1 MSEQMKQVL
10 EMFTQPAF
18 FVKDRVILW
27 CNSAA
32 RFLIREGAP
41 LASVLQGD
49 DSILGEWNREGS
61 VQISLNIQSEC
72 YDATVRAYEDM
83 LLFVAAI
90 KTADVKSSALAVMN
104 ASASLRKP
112 LHSLISAANEL
123 FEQSEGEK
131 TTDSAKEVNRSI
143 YQLMRLCA
151 QMADGSRLLLHQ
163 LKAHR
168 ATTNLQEFFEN
179 FVMQVRPLVESVGR
193 TLHFKTIDGV
203 LRADVDTDLLE
214 RALLNLLSNA
224 LSYTPKGGMITLQ
237 LQKRAKRL
245 LISVSDN
252 GEGIPAEVISSLFE
266 RYADRQPGDSRW
278 GLGYGLPMVRE
289 IARLHDGTM
298 MVSANDAQV
307 GTNVIFTIS
316 LEPCKLKLH
325 SPTLRFDYCGGLNHA
340 LVELSDALDKSLYDP
355 SEI

>member
-10 EMFTQPAF
+10 EMFSQPAF
-18 FVKDRVILW
+18 FAKNGVILW
-27 CNSAA
+27 CN
-32 RFLIREGAP
+32 RNCPIREGAS

-49 DSILGEWNREGS
+49 DSILDEWNREGT
-61 VQISLNIQSEC
+61 VQLALYLQGEI
-72 YDATVRAYEDM
+72 YDATVRAYDDM

-90 KTADVKSSALAVMN
+90 KSTDVKPSALAVMN

-112 LHSLISAANEL
+112 VHSLISAANEL
-123 FEQSEGEK
+123 FERFEGEK
-131 TTDSAKEVNRSI
+131 ESAKEVNRAI
-143 YQLMRLCA
+143 YQLMRLCG

-163 LKAHR
+163 IKAHR
-168 ATTNLQEFFEN
+168 VPTNLHEFFDQ
-179 FVMQVRPLVESVGR
+179 FVTQVRPLVESSGR
-193 TLHFKTIDGV
+193 TLNFKTVSGI

-224 LSYTPKGGMITLQ
+224 MTYTPKGGVITLQ
-237 LQKRAKRL
+237 LIKRAKRL

-252 GEGIPAEVISSLFE
+252 GEGIPSEVVCNLFE
-266 RYADRQPGDSRW
+266 RYSDRQPGDSRW

-289 IARLHDGTM
+289 IAALHDGTM
-298 MVSANDAQV
+298 MVSANEEQL

-316 LEPCKLKLH
+316 LEPCKLKLN
-325 SPTLRFDYCGGLNHA
+325 SPILRYDYCGGLNHA
-340 LVELSDALDKSLYDP
+340 LVELSDALDKDLYDP

>member
-18 FVKDRVILW
+18 FAKDGVILW
-27 CNSAA
+27 CNRAA
-32 RFLIREGAP
+32 QCLIREGAP
-41 LASVLQGD
+41 LASVLHGD
-49 DSILGEWNREGS
+49 DSILDEWNRECT
-61 VQISLNIQSEC
+61 VQLALYLQGEI
-72 YDATVRAYEDM
+72 YDATVRAYDDM

-90 KTADVKSSALAVMN
+90 KSTDVKASALAVMN

-112 LHSLISAANEL
+112 VHSLISAANEL
-123 FEQSEGEK
+123 FDRFEGEE
-131 TTDSAKEVNRSI
+131 SAKEVNRAI
-143 YQLMRLCA
+143 YQLMRLCG

-168 ATTNLQEFFEN
+168 VPTDLQEFFDR
-179 FVMQVRPLVESVGR
+179 FVMQVRPLVESSGR
-193 TLHFKTIDGV
+193 TLNFKTVKGT

-224 LSYTPKGGMITLQ
+224 MTYTPKGGAITLQ
-237 LQKRAKRL
+237 LIKRAKRL

-252 GEGIPAEVISSLFE
+252 GEGIPSDVVCNLFE
-266 RYADRQPGDSRW
+266 RYTDRQPGDSRW

-289 IARLHDGTM
+289 IAALHDGTM
-298 MVSANDAQV
+298 MVSANEEQL
-307 GTNVIFTIS
+307 GTNVIFSIS
-316 LEPCKLKLH
+316 LEPCKLKLN
-325 SPTLRFDYCGGLNHA
+325 SPILRYDYCGGLNHA
-340 LVELSDALDKSLYDP
+340 LVELSDALDKSFYDP